1 MWFLLALRNLNRNR
15 RRTLLTLAV
24 IAFGTTLSLVVGGMI
39 TNALGTLQLGAV
51 AQYGNLQLASGLL
64 WEDDNQG
71 EETLISPETLQQLDG
86 ILAEFPQIKAF
97 TPQLELSGMAA
108 TSDKAKVLKVLAFEP
123 GNGALDYNELV
134 ISGAGLSS
142 ELRHPVLVGGSLAR
156 ELGLQPGDFLR
167 LTTNTIGGA
176 WNQETLQVAGTYF
189 RNDVNDESQL
199 VYVPLSTGK
208 SILSTAGVS
217 KLAVTLH
224 RVEDTPLVAAR
235 LQQKLDAA
243 GLPFEVRSWDQLSV
257 VYRQTRGLFDLLFG
271 FLIAVITMLVFFI
284 VFQVLSMSF
293 FERTREV
300 GTIRAIG
307 TKRSQ
312 VFAMFF
318 LESALLGA
326 FGAALGLA
334 AGWAASWLIN
344 GAGLSW
350 TPPGALEPF
359 PVKALLQWQ
368 NAWLPLAISAV
379 ATLLSAIF
387 PSLHSAK
394 LRIVEALRAA

>member
-1 MWFLLALRNLNRNR
+1 MWFLLALRNLSRNR

-39 TNALGTLQLGAV
+39 ANALGTLQQGAV

-307 TKRSQ
+307 TKRRQ
-312 VFAMFF
+312 VFTMFF

-326 FGAALGLA
+326 FGAALGLV
-334 AGWAASWLIN
+334 AGWGASWLIN

>member
-1 MWFLLALRNLNRNR
+1 MWFLLALRNLSRNR
-15 RRTLLTLAV
+15 RRTLLTLTV
-24 IAFGTTLSLVVGGMI
+24 IAFGATLSLVVGGMI
-39 TNALGTLQLGAV
+39 ANALGTLQQGAV

-108 TSDKAKVLKVLAFEP
+108 TSDKAKVLKVMAFEP

-243 GLPFEVRSWDQLSV
+243 GLPFEVRSWDQLSAI
-257 VYRQTRGLFDLLFG
+257 YRQTRGLFDLLFG

-307 TKRSQ
+307 TKRRQ

-326 FGAALGLA
+326 FGAALGLV
-334 AGWAASWLIN
+334 AGWGASWLIN

>member
-24 IAFGTTLSLVVGGMI
+24 IAFGTMLSLVVGGMI
-39 TNALGTLQLGAV
+39 TNALGTLQQGAV
-51 AQYGNLQLASGLL
+51 AQYGNLQLASPLL

-71 EETLISPETLQQLDG
+71 EATLIGPEMLEQLKG
-86 ILAEFPQIKAF
+86 ILGSFPQIAAF
-97 TPQLELSGMAA
+97 TPQLELSGLAS
-108 TSDKAKVLKVLAFEP
+108 TTDKAKVLKVMAFEP
-123 GNGALDYNELV
+123 GNGALDYNDLV
-134 ISGAGLSS
+134 VSGSRLSA
-142 ELRHPVLVGGSLAR
+142 EVRHPVLVGGSLAK
-156 ELGLQPGDFLR
+156 ELGLQQGDFVR

-189 RNDVNDESQL
+189 RNNVSDESQL
-199 VYVPLSTGK
+199 VFVPLSTGK
-208 SILSTAGVS
+208 SILNTVGVS
-217 KLAVTLH
+217 KLAITLY
-224 RVEDTPLVAAR
+224 RVEDTPAVAAA

-243 GLPFEVRSWDQLSV
+243 GLPYDVRSWDQLSA

-307 TKRSQ
+307 TKRRQ
-312 VFAMFF
+312 VFSMFF
-318 LESALLGA
+318 LESALLGV
-326 FGAALGLA
+326 FGAALGWV
-334 AGWAASWLIN
+334 AGWCASWLIN
-344 GAGLSW
+344 GAGFSW